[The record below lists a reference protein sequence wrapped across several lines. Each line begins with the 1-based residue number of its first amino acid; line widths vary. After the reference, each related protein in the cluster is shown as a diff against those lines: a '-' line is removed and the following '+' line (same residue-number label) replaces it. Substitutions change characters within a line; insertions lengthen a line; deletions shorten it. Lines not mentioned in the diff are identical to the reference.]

1 MRVLSKRQKKYI
13 DKIASERQLRTV
25 SDLTG
30 TEYHACQEMNDHETF
45 WCNLERY
52 ITDKWWKER
61 MNNEM

>member
-52 ITDKWWKER
+52 ITD
-61 MNNEM
+61 